1 MQKKTND
8 KMRKVTAY
16 LYLIITLLSFSSIEV
31 ISKPLM
37 GKVDP
42 FFLTAFRFLLGGL
55 FLAFFVRET
64 VEIRDFINIFLI
76 GLLNSVISM
85 TSLQLSV
92 KYSNASTAAT
102 LVASNPIFVSLFAWL
117 ILKERYNIKK
127 YIGIV
132 LGFFGLMIFSIGKM
146 ESDSWLGIFFGIFAA
161 LTFGLYT
168 VLMRKYTK
176 KYDALRVTAYSSLTS
191 GLIYLGLISLA
202 GGLKVP
208 NLYISDWL
216 IVIFLGIVVTGIA
229 YLTFFRAMEVIGTA
243 QASRIF
249 FLKPVVATLLALLL
263 LGEGIS
269 VIKIIGV
276 AIILVSLSL

>member
-1 MQKKTND
+1 MSND
-8 KMRKVTAY
+8 KVRKLTAY
-16 LYLIITLLSFSSIEV
+16 IYLTITLLSFSSIEV

-37 GKVDP
+37 GRVDP
-42 FFLTAFRFLLGGL
+42 FFLTAFRFILGGL
-55 FLAFFVRET
+55 FLVFFLRET
-64 VEIRDFINIFLI
+64 VEIRDFIYIVLI
-76 GLLNSVISM
+76 GLLNSIVSM

-117 ILKERYNIKK
+117 ILKERYKLKK

-132 LGFFGLMIFSIGKM
+132 LGFFGLMIFSLGKL
-146 ESDSWLGIFFGIFAA
+146 ESDSWLGIFFGVFAA

-176 KYDALRVTAYSSLTS
+176 KYDALRVSAYSSLTS
-191 GLIYLGLISLA
+191 GLIYLGLISLT

-208 NLYISDWL
+208 SLNLSDWL
-216 IVIFLGIVVTGIA
+216 IVIFLGVVVTGIA

-249 FLKPVVATLLALLL
+249 FLKPVVATLLALLI
-263 LGEGIS
+263 LGERIT
-269 VIKIIGV
+269 VIKIIGII
-276 AIILVSLSL
+276 IILISLSL